1 MKLSNKK
8 MIEFAKVDFASKKL
22 PVKLAYALSLNIEAV
37 RSALKVYD
45 GQRMKLVE
53 EYAKKD
59 TDGKPVI
66 EDNNYVV
73 EDVAKWMAAIDE
85 LLATEA
91 EVTITTITLADLEKC
106 DSPDFDSLS
115 VEELALMNFMIA

>member
-22 PVKLAYALSLNIEAV
+22 PVKLAYALSLNIEAI
-37 RSALKVYD
+37 RGALKVYD

-66 EDNNYVV
+66 EDNNFVV
-73 EDVAKWMAAIDE
+73 EDMAKWMAAIDE

-91 EVTITTITLADLEKC
+91 EVTITTITLDDLEKC

>member
-22 PVKLAYALSLNIEAV
+22 PVKLAYALSLNIEAI
-37 RSALKVYD
+37 RGALKVYD

-66 EDNNYVV
+66 EDNNFVV
-73 EDVAKWMAAIDE
+73 EDMAKWMAAIDE

-91 EVTITTITLADLEKC
+91 EVTITTINLDALEKC